1 MALRINH
8 NVGAI
13 NGHRLLTQNDG
24 LLTKSLEKLSSGQK
38 INRASDGPAGLIISE
53 QLRAQVASIK
63 QSIGNSETAVS
74 MLQTSEAA
82 LTEVNSLLTSM
93 RQLAIH
99 ASNEGANDKNM
110 LEADQLEVKNSLET
124 LDRITHQA
132 QFGTKKLLDGSTG
145 ANGVGTGAGV
155 EFLSATP
162 LTRASPVEGY
172 EVRVFQVG
180 QRAHLKGSAPLTQ
193 EMIDKG
199 EQIAIAEG
207 GKTAHFTAT
216 KGDTIEQFYG
226 KLQAEIEG
234 QGLDVKMI
242 VHDDKTVEFVQNQ
255 YGSKYDFSVSSS
267 TPGFLSKEAL
277 TMERAGNGMDVQG
290 TIGGQFATGNGRVL
304 TGGAG
309 TRVDGL
315 MVLYTGDKVTPR
327 NAGADADVAGRVT
340 VYQNSLAFQVG
351 PNPGQNAKV
360 ALLNTNTRNLGRG
373 VVNEAGYE
381 NLSQVDVRT
390 LKGAQS
396 TLVLVDHAMNELNSI
411 RAAMGAFQKNALEAN
426 MRQLRVNFAELTNAE
441 SVVRDA
447 DMAEEIVEF
456 TRNNI
461 MMQSSVAMLAHAN
474 QVPNEVLSLLK

>member
-8 NVGAI
+8 NVAAI
-13 NGHRLLTQNDG
+13 NGHRLLTQNDQ
-24 LLTKSLEKLSSGQK
+24 LLTKSLEKLSSGQR
-38 INRASDGPAGLIISE
+38 INRASDGPASLIISE
-53 QLRAQVASIK
+53 QLRAQVASIR
-63 QSIGNSETAVS
+63 QSISNSETAVS

-124 LDRITHQA
+124 LDRITRQA
-132 QFGTKKLLDGSTG
+132 QFGSKKLLDGSTG

-172 EVRVFQVG
+172 EMRVFQLG
-180 QRAHLKGSAPLTQ
+180 SRAHMKGSAPLTQ

-199 EQIAIAEG
+199 EQIAISEG
-207 GKTAHFTAT
+207 GKTVHFSAT
-216 KGDTIEQFYG
+216 KGDTLEQFYG
-226 KLQAEIEG
+226 KLRSQIEG
-234 QGLDVKMI
+234 SGLDIQML
-242 VHDDKTVEFVQNQ
+242 VHDDKTVEFVHNQ
-255 YGSKYDFSVSSS
+255 YGSKYDFAVSSS

-277 TMERAGNGMDVQG
+277 TMERAGNGMDIEG
-290 TIGGQFATGNGRVL
+290 TIGGQFAIGEGRVL

-315 MVLYTGDKVTPR
+315 KVLYTGNKLTPR
-327 NAGADADVAGRVT
+327 NAGADADAAGRVT
-340 VYQNSLAFQVG
+340 VYQNSLTFQVG
-351 PNPGQNAKV
+351 PNPGQSASV

-373 VVNEAGYE
+373 VVNDAGYE

-390 LKGAQS
+390 LKGAQYA
-396 TLVLVDHAMNELNSI
+396 LVIVDSAMNELNSI

-426 MRQLRVNFAELTNAE
+426 LRQLRVNFAEITNSE
-441 SVVRDA
+441 SVIRDA
-447 DMAEEIVEF
+447 DMAEEIVDF

-461 MMQSSVAMLAHAN
+461 MMQSSVALLAQAN
-474 QVPNEVLSLLK
+474 QVPNHVLSLLK